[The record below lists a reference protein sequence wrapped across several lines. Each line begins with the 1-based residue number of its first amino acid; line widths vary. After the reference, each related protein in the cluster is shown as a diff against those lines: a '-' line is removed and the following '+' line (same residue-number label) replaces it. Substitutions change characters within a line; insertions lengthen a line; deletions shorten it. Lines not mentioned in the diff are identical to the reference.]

1 MGCRGAFWWRD
12 NFGGRMGGEI
22 ENMKR
27 ELAELKAEVRR
38 LGEEVHRL
46 KIGVQPPRDSEAA
59 RHQKARRQIETN
71 H

>member
-1 MGCRGAFWWRD
+1 
-12 NFGGRMGGEI
+12 MGGEI

-27 ELAELKAEVRR
+27 ELAELKAEVKR

-59 RHQKARRQIETN
+59 RYKEVRRRYDRPV
-71 H
+71 

>member
-1 MGCRGAFWWRD
+1 
-12 NFGGRMGGEI
+12 MGGEI

-27 ELAELKAEVRR
+27 EVEELKAEVRR

-59 RHQKARRQIETN
+59 RHKEVRRRYDRPV
-71 H
+71 